1 MNETRRKYKR
11 EPGLSSQAQK
21 LLGHLVTLADDQG
34 IVEVTRA
41 ELAKA
46 LRVSIP
52 TIARG
57 LRELRHAGELEM
69 MEKGG
74 GRGRPSQYR
83 IIRLRRER
91 VHTKAAVAHREYL
104 KPRDK
109 IRTSTPKPDHTDP
122 DLEPDLDSE
131 AMWALGTNLGEILV
145 TKAAA
150 CLQGAV
156 KAWRSLSTW
165 QRATLAGLPL
175 GALGTLMGSR
185 YGGKLG
191 AAIGGGAG
199 LLAGTTLALL
209 VPPEER
215 AAVAPADRPTSPATG
230 QLTLDHWLIGCL
242 ARQATRN

>member
-1 MNETRRKYKR
+1 M
-11 EPGLSSQAQK
+11 
-21 LLGHLVTLADDQG
+21 TLADDQG

-74 GRGRPSQYR
+74 GRGRPSRYR
-83 IIRLRRER
+83 VIKLRRER
-91 VHTKAAVAHREYL
+91 DHVRSTGAAVAHRRYL
-104 KPRDK
+104 KPRSE

-122 DLEPDLDSE
+122 DHEPDLDSE
-131 AMWALGTNLGEILV
+131 AIRALAADLGEAIV
-145 TKAAA
+145 NGAAA

-156 KAWRSLSTW
+156 KAWRGLSTW

-175 GALGTLMGSR
+175 GALGMFMGKR
-185 YGGKLG
+185 F
-191 AAIGGGAG
+191 AIC
-199 LLAGTTLALL
+199 
-209 VPPEER
+209 
-215 AAVAPADRPTSPATG
+215 
-230 QLTLDHWLIGCL
+230 IY
-242 ARQATRN
+242 